1 MNAGT
6 FVHVR
11 KLMAALAVIAC
22 AGMAHAE
29 YFLWFQV
36 DQAAEETPIAF
47 DTARVSY
54 RSSDKGPYSDYLQA
68 NYGGEYGIGAWEA
81 VGDGKISTDADQ
93 QGIFPLDGGNY
104 NGYQFRVELWDEND
118 QMLAVSDSASFDY
131 LKNTLK
137 AISPITGTTQEG
149 TWAVKSFTAV
159 PEPTSGMLLLVGLAG
174 LALKRRRV

>member
-1 MNAGT
+1 M
-6 FVHVR
+6 R

-22 AGMAHAE
+22 AGMVHAE

-36 DQAAEETPIAF
+36 DQSAEDAPLAF

-54 RSSDKGPYSDYLQA
+54 RSSGKGPYSDYLQA

-104 NGYQFRVELWDEND
+104 NNYQFRVELWNEND
-118 QMLAVSDSASFDY
+118 QMLAVSEFASFDY

-149 TWAVKSFTAV
+149 TWTVRSFSSV
-159 PEPTSGMLLLVGLAG
+159 PEPTSGLLFLLGLAS
-174 LALKRRRV
+174 LALRRKRVEG

>member
-1 MNAGT
+1 M
-6 FVHVR
+6 R

-22 AGMAHAE
+22 AGMVHAE

-36 DQAAEETPIAF
+36 DQSAETDPIAF

-68 NYGGEYGIGAWEA
+68 NNGGEYGIGAWEA

-104 NGYQFRVELWDEND
+104 NDYQFRVELWSEND
-118 QMLAVSDSASFDY
+118 QMLAVSESASFDY

-149 TWAVKSFTAV
+149 TWSVSGFSAV
-159 PEPTSGMLLLVGLAG
+159 PEPTSGMLFLLGLAS
-174 LALKRRRV
+174 LALRRKRV